1 MSMKEEPTDREKADL
16 IRDKL
21 IKWAGV
27 IIKRADHVHLVMSIN
42 GKDVNYECAWI
53 KELLK

>member
-1 MSMKEEPTDREKADL
+1 MSRKEEPTDREKADL

-21 IKWAGV
+21 MRWTGILMENAEE
-27 IIKRADHVHLVMSIN
+27 VHLVMRTN
-42 GKDVNYECAWI
+42 GKDVRYEFDWV